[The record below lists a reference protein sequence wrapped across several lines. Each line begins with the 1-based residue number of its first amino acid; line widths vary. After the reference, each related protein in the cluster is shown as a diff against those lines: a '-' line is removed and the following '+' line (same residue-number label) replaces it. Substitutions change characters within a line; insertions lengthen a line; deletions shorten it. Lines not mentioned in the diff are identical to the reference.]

1 MTKKIPLN
9 GGKGECFREM
19 QAMMMVPLTC
29 VGKAPS
35 TWYYL
40 LFSPPPPSFPLF
52 QQAAR
57 CACQLQ
63 LPVAKNSEVKAA

>member
-40 LFSPPPPSFPLF
+40 LFSPPPPLISPLPASSKMCVSAT
-52 QQAAR
+52 AAS
-57 CACQLQ
+57 CQ
-63 LPVAKNSEVKAA
+63 KF

>member
-1 MTKKIPLN
+1 MLSRN
-9 GGKGECFREM
+9 AGKDDGSFD
-19 QAMMMVPLTC
+19 LWGYGTF
-29 VGKAPS
+29 
-35 TWYYL
+35 YL
-40 LFSPPPPSFPLF
+40 VLPPVSPPSFPLS

>member
-40 LFSPPPPSFPLF
+40 LFSPPPPPHFPSSSK
-52 QQAAR
+52 QQDVR
-57 CACQLQ
+57 VSYSCQLPKI
-63 LPVAKNSEVKAA
+63 LK